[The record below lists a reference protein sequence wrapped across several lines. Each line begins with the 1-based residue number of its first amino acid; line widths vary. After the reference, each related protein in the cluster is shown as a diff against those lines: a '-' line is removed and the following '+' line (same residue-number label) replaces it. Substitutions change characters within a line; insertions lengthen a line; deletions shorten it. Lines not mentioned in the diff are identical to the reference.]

1 MSGIIESICTMEQQI
16 MSEQRQQILREA
28 LANQRLEGGNVSQET
43 QDAAQ
48 LWGKGKI
55 TAGELVQMV

>member
-1 MSGIIESICTMEQQI
+1 
-16 MSEQRQQILREA
+16 MSEQRQQILKEA

-48 LWGKGKI
+48 LWTKGKI
-55 TAGELVQMV
+55 TADDLVQLVKEKQVRNRGNA